1 MPKVRKNLEVLESKT
16 KDVKAQL
23 HAVLSSVIITY
34 VFTQYKVHLIS
45 EKYEILLKCLQLP
58 PDKEVCSEFMK
69 SINGFDENI
78 LR

>member
-16 KDVKAQL
+16 EDVKAKL
-23 HAVLSSVIITY
+23 HAVLSSVLITY
-34 VFTQYKVHLIS
+34 VFTQYKINLIT
-45 EKYEILLKCLQLP
+45 EQYEILFKCLQLP
-58 PDKEVCSEFMK
+58 PDKGVVLEFMN

>member
-16 KDVKAQL
+16 EDVKAKL
-23 HAVLSSVIITY
+23 HAVLSSVMITY
-34 VFTQYKVHLIS
+34 VFTQYKIHLKT
-45 EKYEILLKCLQLP
+45 EQYEILLKCLQLP
-58 PDKEVCSEFMK
+58 PDKGVVLEFMN